1 MNLLTVEINALR
13 GKSDKIKKQLTID
26 EKNFKKQQ
34 EFVTKLQIKYTDL
47 CNNFQLN
54 PDLER
59 IKEEIEESNK
69 KNLLELQK
77 FNKELK
83 NIRKNSKQDF
93 TPQFMLEDLLRL
105 KTEPIVKKKRYGSVK
120 EYKEDNKDDVLEDF
134 DKNPAVKYLIFFF

>member
-1 MNLLTVEINALR
+1 MR
-13 GKSDKIKKQLTID
+13 GKSDKIKKQLGMD

-34 EFVTKLQIKYTDL
+34 EFVMKLQIKYTEL
-47 CNNFQLN
+47 CKSFQLN

-59 IKEEIEESNK
+59 IKEEIEENNK

-77 FNKELK
+77 FNKELQ
-83 NIRKNSKQDF
+83 NIRKNSKQDY
-93 TPQFMLEDLLRL
+93 TPQFMLEDLIRL

-134 DKNPAVKYLIFFF
+134 DKNPAVKFYFIIFLIITNFF

>member
-1 MNLLTVEINALR
+1 M
-13 GKSDKIKKQLTID
+13 D

-34 EFVTKLQIKYTDL
+34 EFVTKLQIKYTEL
-47 CNNFQLN
+47 CTSFQLN

-59 IKEEIEESNK
+59 IKEEIEENNK

-77 FNKELK
+77 FNKELQ
-83 NIRKNSKQDF
+83 NIRKNSKQDY
-93 TPQFMLEDLLRL
+93 TPQFMLEDLIRL

-134 DKNPAVKYLIFFF
+134 DKNPAVKFYFIIFLIITNFF